1 MANDTYLSLKE
12 VADIMGISRIAVY
25 KKVKK
30 GEIKAERIGRS
41 FAVKKSELGGS
52 SEKKLGDGDKKE
64 IDLAIKK
71 TVDEYGEALKQ
82 LGSL

>member
-1 MANDTYLSLKE
+1 MPENNYLSLKE
-12 VADIMGISRIAVY
+12 VADILGISRVAVF

-41 FAVKKSELGGS
+41 FAVKKSEISGIFK
-52 SEKKLGDGDKKE
+52 KKLEDRDKKE
-64 IDLAIKK
+64 IDKAIKK
-71 TVDEYGEALKQ
+71 TISEYGEALKQ

>member
-1 MANDTYLSLKE
+1 MSNDTYLSLKE

-41 FAVKKSELGGS
+41 FAVKKSEIVGQS
-52 SEKKLGDGDKKE
+52 DRKLEDRDKKE

-71 TVDEYGEALKQ
+71 TINEYGEALKQ